1 MKKGRVSV
9 SLPLHAALH
18 FTWQERKFIP
28 HRCGMDSAYSFA
40 QMNPGE
46 LHRSTFPESPEIT
59 WNHQLKRHR
68 KRGRNLECSKCVFL
82 ICSAPLAKPKFTQA
96 LENCSGSPRT
106 TPQDNTGGC
115 QAWMIQEPA
124 RLTECR
130 LPALQKVRQERLY
143 GSHWFFIFFSLK
155 LLLNLAWSL
164 SSVSYISHSFLYL
177 DAHLLPI
184 IRSLKGERWETVT
197 WNFDEHLAV
206 KGAKV
211 QCRRCNWMEY
221 KPK

>member
-1 MKKGRVSV
+1 MQRFISPDKKES
-9 SLPLHAALH
+9 
-18 FTWQERKFIP
+18 
-28 HRCGMDSAYSFA
+28 SFHT
-40 QMNPGE
+40 GVGWTVLIH
-46 LHRSTFPESPEIT
+46 LHRWILVNYIDLLFQNLLRSHETTSWKDTGRGAEIL
-59 WNHQLKRHR
+59 N
-68 KRGRNLECSKCVFL
+68 VFL

-115 QAWMIQEPA
+115 QAWMTQEPA

-143 GSHWFFIFFSLK
+143 GSHWFFIIFFSLK